1 MQTLQEIMARFYPKI
16 NIKNIEKLKNKTIL
30 ITGASG
36 LVGSNIIAYLD
47 FLNEQYNLNIK
58 VLGIVR
64 SGTEKWMSQSNKIR
78 YLQQDLSREK
88 LKETIKFNYLIHLAT
103 YGQPKKFLAH
113 PRETVELNIH
123 VLFDLLELAKKNK
136 AAFLYPSSSEI
147 YGEAD
152 EKHIPTEESYY
163 GYVNTLSERAI
174 YAESK
179 RLAETICYLYNKIV
193 PIKICRLLICY
204 GPGVKYDDQRVYC
217 EFIKKAQNTG
227 KIVMMDE
234 GKAQRTLCFISDA
247 VEMILNI
254 LLNAKEMVYNISGRE
269 TVSIK
274 KLAEIIAKINH
285 ATVSRKLNWK
295 EISGTPARSAL
306 SNKKYVREFNKKKF
320 ISLKEGLT
328 TTSLWFENLKMSN
341 NHEHK

>member
-16 NIKNIEKLKNKTIL
+16 NIKNIEKLKNKTFL

-36 LVGSNIIAYLD
+36 LVGSNLISYLD
-47 FLNEQYNLNIK
+47 FLNKFHNLNIK
-58 VLGIVR
+58 VLAIVK
-64 SGTEKWMSQSNKIR
+64 SGVEKWMPQSAHIK
-78 YLQQDLSREK
+78 YLQQDLSQGK
-88 LKETIKFNYLIHLAT
+88 LKDTIKFNYLIHLAT
-103 YGQPKKFLAH
+103 YGQPKKFLAY
-113 PRETVELNIH
+113 PKETVTLNIN
-123 VLFDLLELAKKNK
+123 VLFDLLEQAKKNQ
-136 AAFLYPSSSEI
+136 ATFLYPSSSEI

-152 EKHIPTEESYY
+152 KKHVPTEETYY

-295 EISGTPARSAL
+295 EISGTPTRSAL

-320 ISLKEGLT
+320 VTLEKGLEA
-328 TTSLWFENLKMSN
+328 TSEWFKNLR
-341 NHEHK
+341 ET